1 MQHLLHVVSMPIMLE
16 TQTNTTAVIY
26 CRISSDRTGT
36 GLGVK
41 RQLDDCRA
49 LCEKQGFTIV
59 GEHTDNDISA
69 FSGKH
74 RPGYAAVCQTIE
86 QGQADVVVAWHF
98 DRLQRNPRELEDFVD
113 LLEKAKATVATC
125 TDGGLDL
132 ATVNGRS
139 QARIIGAM
147 ARAESEHKSERIKR
161 KHLELAQAGA
171 AVGSG
176 RPFGYELGKMKIRES
191 EAVLIREAVAD
202 VIAGRP
208 IGAIAAEWDKRG
220 VPTVKGAHWQ
230 YHTLANILTSARIAG
245 LRSHHGKVVA
255 KGVWPAIVDVDQWEI
270 CRAVIAQKRAQRTGT
285 RAPRKHL
292 LTGGIAVC
300 GVCGRGLSATGRTLE
315 SRGRVAWYQC
325 TARPGEPKCGAVK
338 VETAPVDAFVIEALF
353 AAVDAGG
360 VDALMGSP
368 AQVDETN
375 PVAVVADIEQRLA
388 QLADLFADGDL
399 TKLEWQRSRERLAAR
414 LKDAQALVQADRVP
428 SPAAPYMGRT
438 GALQADWEGL
448 DLGIQ
453 KAIISAVIE
462 TVSIARLGNTARGSE
477 RGAANAYK
485 RITIKWRA

>member
-1 MQHLLHVVSMPIMLE
+1 MSE
-16 TQTNTTAVIY
+16 TQINTTAVIY
-26 CRISSDRTGT
+26 CRISSDPTGA

-49 LCEKQGFTIV
+49 LCKKQGFIIV
-59 GEHTDNDISA
+59 GEHTDNDVSA

-74 RPGYAAVCQTIE
+74 RPGYAAMCQTIE
-86 QGQADVVVAWHF
+86 QGHADVVVAWHF
-98 DRLQRNPRELEDFVD
+98 DRLQRSPRELEDFVD
-113 LLEKAKATVATC
+113 LLETAKATVATC

-132 ATVNGRS
+132 STVNGRS
-139 QARIIGAM
+139 MARIVGAM

-161 KHLELAQAGA
+161 KHLELAEAGA
-171 AVGSG
+171 VVGSR
-176 RPFGYELGKMKIRES
+176 RPFGYELGGMVIRES

-208 IGAIAAEWDKRG
+208 VGTIATEWEQRG
-220 VPTVKGAHWQ
+220 IPTVLGAHWQ
-230 YHTLANILTSARIAG
+230 RHVVAGILTSSRIAG

-255 KGVWPAIVDVDQWEI
+255 QGVWPAIVDADRWEI
-270 CRAVIAQKRAQRTGT
+270 CRAVIAQKKVQGKRT

-292 LTGGIAVC
+292 LTGGIATC
-300 GVCGRGLSATGRTLE
+300 GVCGQWLNASTRTLE
-315 SRGRVAWYQC
+315 TRGRVTWYQC
-325 TARPGEPKCGAVK
+325 TTKAGRAKCGAVK
-338 VETAPVDAFVIEALF
+338 IESAPVDEFVLDALF
-353 AAVDAGG
+353 TAVDAGG

-368 AQVDETN
+368 VEVDTTD
-375 PVAVVADIEQRLA
+375 PVAVVADIEERLA

-399 TKLEWQRSRERLAAR
+399 TKSEWQRSRERLAAR

-462 TVSIARLGNTARGSE
+462 TVSIARLGQTAAHSE
-477 RGAANAYK
+477 RGAENAYK
-485 RITIKWRA
+485 RISIKWRA